1 MSKKLGPIHVWAL
14 GVGIVLVGEF
24 MGWNMT
30 VKLGGSYASLIGM
43 WIIAIMY
50 SMIVSMTNEMAA
62 VMPEAGGQYTMA
74 KCLLGPLA
82 AFNIGLMMVLEYA
95 MLEAADALV
104 VGQLL
109 QTLNPN
115 IQTLPFLLLTLLAL
129 TYLNYHGAYASLTLN
144 FFITAFAFCCVIVLL
159 FATNFYD
166 PQATLLQLKEL
177 TNGIP
182 FGLLGVFAAL
192 QFSCWFFLGIEGTA
206 MTADECRSPHRSLP
220 VGAMVGLSTLL
231 IGGTVTWFVCSGLI
245 DAHTLGDSVYPLFD
259 AAVATGKLFVVIAL
273 FIGTM
278 LACLASA
285 NGCINDASRAWSVLS
300 RDGLLPDAFAKI
312 HPKYG
317 SPYRA
322 LLFLVPI
329 SIVFALTGMLDYIVT
344 FSIFSALMV
353 YLLTA
358 IMMLRFR
365 KKYPLGSIE
374 RGYTSPLHPLP
385 ALLTIALIGCTLFG
399 MYLNYWK
406 SMVAATLFYLLSSI
420 WFIKRRSRHVDRS
433 AFGRLG
439 TSALSRDASSPSV
452 TDSIQ

>member
-1 MSKKLGPIHVWAL
+1 MNKKLGPIHVWAL

-30 VKLGGSYASLIGM
+30 IKLGGSYAALIGLPV
-43 WIIAIMY
+43 IALMY
-50 SMIVSMTNEMAA
+50 AMIVSMTTEMALA
-62 VMPEAGGQYTMA
+62 MPEAGGQYTMA

-109 QTLNPN
+109 QTLNPDIN
-115 IQTLPFLLLTLLAL
+115 PLPFLLLTLLAL

-144 FFITAFAFCCVIVLL
+144 FFITAFAFCCVILLL
-159 FATNFYD
+159 FSTNFYN
-166 PQATLLQLKEL
+166 PQTTLIRLKEL
-177 TNGIP
+177 TDGIP
-182 FGLLGVFAAL
+182 LGTLGVFAAL

-206 MTADECRSPHRSLP
+206 MSVDECRNPKRTLP
-220 VGAMVGLSTLL
+220 LGALVGLATLI

-245 DAHTLGDSVYPLFD
+245 EAGTLGDSVYPLFD
-259 AAVATGKLFVVIAL
+259 AAMATGKLFVVIAM

-278 LACLASA
+278 MACLASA

-300 RDGLLPDAFAKI
+300 RDGLLPDVFARM
-312 HPKYG
+312 HPKYN

-353 YLLTA
+353 YLLTC

-365 KKYPLGSIE
+365 RLYPLGSIR
-374 RGYTSPLHPLP
+374 RGFTAPLHPLP
-385 ALLTIALIGCTLFG
+385 AVLTLVLITATLFG

-406 SMVAATLFYLLSSI
+406 SMVAATLFYLISSL
-420 WFIKRRSRHVDRS
+420 WFMKRRSGHVDTSR
-433 AFGRLG
+433 FGKLEG
-439 TSALSRDASSPSV
+439 EE
-452 TDSIQ
+452 

>member
-1 MSKKLGPIHVWAL
+1 MENKKLGPIHVWAL

-30 VKLGGSYASLIGM
+30 IKLGGSYAALIGM
-43 WIIAIMY
+43 WIIVVMY
-50 SMIVSMTNEMAA
+50 SMIVSMTTEMAA
-62 VMPEAGGQYTMA
+62 VLPESGGQYTMA

-115 IQTLPFLLLTLLAL
+115 IRTLPFLLLTLLAL

-144 FFITAFAFCCVIVLL
+144 FFITTFSFCCVIVLL
-159 FATNFYD
+159 FSTNFYD

-182 FGLLGVFAAL
+182 FGVLGVFAAL

-206 MTADECRSPHRSLP
+206 MTADECRSVHRSLP
-220 VGAMVGLSTLL
+220 VGAMVGLATLL

-245 DAHTLGDSVYPLFD
+245 DAKSLGDSVYPLFD
-259 AAVATGKLFVVIAL
+259 AAVATGKLFVIIAM
-273 FIGTM
+273 FVGTM
-278 LACLASA
+278 MACLASA
-285 NGCINDASRAWSVLS
+285 NGCINDASRAWSALS
-300 RDGLLPDAFAKI
+300 RDGLLPDIFARI

-353 YLLTA
+353 YVLTA

-365 KKYPLGSIE
+365 KKYPLGSIQ
-374 RGYTSPLHPLP
+374 RGYIAPLHPLP
-385 ALLTIALIGCTLFG
+385 AVIVLVLVTCTLFG

-406 SMVAATLFYLLSSI
+406 SMIAATLFYLISSI
-420 WFIKRRSRHVDRS
+420 WFIKRRQRFVDVS
-433 AFGRLG
+433 AFGRLD
-439 TSALSRDASSPSV
+439 TEAVHFTERTTL
-452 TDSIQ
+452 